1 MTPDAVP
8 MTFESVRGCRSCGS
22 GDLAPVLD
30 LGMQPLA
37 NAYREPGDVSTEA
50 RYPLGLLRCRGCSL
64 VQLTGTIPPKLM
76 FDTYAYFSSYS
87 STMVDAMEALA
98 GRLTAQRR
106 LTADDLVVE
115 IASNDGYLLKH
126 YMELG
131 IPVLGIEP
139 ARNVASVAV
148 QNGVP
153 TLSEYFTLSLG
164 AELAGSGR
172 SASVIHANNVMAH
185 VPQINDFV
193 AGIRAALRP
202 DGVAVVET
210 PYLVRFVD
218 DREFDTIYHEHV
230 FYYSLTA
237 VSTLVAR
244 HGLKVVDVEQI
255 PLHGGS
261 LRLFIQH
268 EELERRASDRV
279 ETLLRSERKR
289 GVTTDEY
296 YLDFAT
302 RVEEL
307 KTQVTGLLRRLRTQG
322 ASIAAYGAAAK
333 GTVLLNH
340 FGLDQDLIEF
350 VVDRSVHKQGLVMP
364 GVGIPILAADE
375 LGRRRPDYTLLLA
388 WNFAD
393 EILAQQ
399 DNYRKAGGTF
409 IIPLPVVSLR

>member
-1 MTPDAVP
+1 
-8 MTFESVRGCRSCGS
+8 MTFDVVQRCRSCGS
-22 GDLAPVLD
+22 SNRAPVLD

-37 NAYREPGDVSTEA
+37 NAYREPDDVSGEA
-50 RYPLGLLRCRGCSL
+50 RYPLALLRCRACAL

-76 FDTYAYFSSYS
+76 FDTYHYFSSYA
-87 STMVDAMEALA
+87 STMVDSMRVLA
-98 GRLTAQRR
+98 RRLTAERG

-131 IPVLGIEP
+131 IPVLGVEP
-139 ARNVASVAV
+139 AQNVAVVAKES
-148 QNGVP
+148 GVP
-153 TLSEYFTLSLG
+153 TLIKYFTQRLG
-164 AELAGSGR
+164 SELADTGR
-172 SASVIHANNVMAH
+172 EASVIHANNVMAH
-185 VPQINDFV
+185 VPEINDFI
-193 AGIRAALRP
+193 AGISAALRP

-237 VSTLVAR
+237 VSSLVER
-244 HGLKVVDVEQI
+244 HGLTVADVEQI

-268 EELERRASDRV
+268 AGHPS
-279 ETLLRSERKR
+279 SERVKMLLKSESER

-296 YLDFAT
+296 YSDFAK

-307 KTQVTGLLRRLRTQG
+307 KTEVTNLIRRLRAEG
-322 ASIAAYGAAAK
+322 ATIAAYGAAAK

-340 FGLDQDLIEF
+340 FGLDHDIIDF

-364 GVGIPILAADE
+364 GVGIPILAAEE
-375 LGRRRPDYTLLLA
+375 LARRRPDYTLLLA

-393 EILAQQ
+393 EILEQQ
-399 DNYRKAGGTF
+399 QNYRAAGGTF
-409 IIPLPVVSLR
+409 IVPVPTVSLR